1 MTDPNTSA
9 AIERA
14 WTSMRE
20 AYGSSVPA
28 QGDLGVS
35 GLFHHILRL
44 FWEACMAHVPIVGS
58 LCFVIL
64 LSLLLETTQSLF
76 ERNVVHKLVQQILF
90 LASIG
95 ILVGSVQSVFRS
107 AGRAVEMMVAFMEA
121 MIPVFLTL
129 MASLGNV
136 VTVTLVHPVLVTA
149 IELIGHLVAY
159 LIFPMLMIAI
169 LLQLVSML
177 SGPYS
182 FTHLAGLFRRVAI
195 MVLGIVLS
203 IFLGVTSIQGLA
215 GAASDGV
222 ALRTS
227 KSILSQFIPGVGRA
241 FAEATD
247 TAIGA
252 SLLMKNT
259 VGISGLVVI
268 IWLCVLPALK
278 IAAVSFLY
286 NASAAVLQPL
296 GNHPILG
303 HLQALSR
310 TLLFLMACVL
320 AIGFLFFFCMT
331 ILIAA
336 GNWSYMYQ

>member
-1 MTDPNTSA
+1 MNDSTAQA
-9 AIERA
+9 AIDQA

-20 AYGSSVPA
+20 AYGGNMPA
-28 QGDLGVS
+28 QVDLGVN
-35 GLFHHILRL
+35 GLFHHVFRL
-44 FWEACMAHVPIVGS
+44 FWEACMSHVPIVGS
-58 LCFVIL
+58 LSFVIL

-76 ERNVVHKLVQQILF
+76 ERNVVHKLVQHILF
-90 LASIG
+90 LVSVG

-107 AGRAVEMMVAFMEA
+107 AGRAVEMMVTFMEA
-121 MIPVFLTL
+121 MVPLFLTL

-136 VTVTLVHPVLVTA
+136 VTVTVVHPVLVAA

-159 LIFPMLMIAI
+159 VIFPMLMIAI
-169 LLQLVSML
+169 VLQLVSMF

-182 FTHLAGLFRRVAI
+182 FTHLAGLFRRVAVL
-195 MVLGIVLS
+195 VLGISLS
-203 IFLGVTSIQGLA
+203 VFLGVTTVQGMA

-227 KSILSQFIPGVGRA
+227 KSVLAQFIPGVGRA

-252 SLLMKNT
+252 SLIVKNT
-259 VGISGLVVI
+259 VGISGLVVLV
-268 IWLCVLPALK
+268 WLCVLPALK

-286 NASAAVLQPL
+286 NASAAILQPL

-303 HLQALSR
+303 HLQQLSR

-320 AIGFLFFFCMT
+320 AVGFLFFFSMT